1 MMMQQVAG
9 KYIGVILVFLCFCG
23 IKLIYNTLC
32 PEMEHFLLKLQRIGP
47 ITTTTLDIF
56 ILGFHDVR

>member
-1 MMMQQVAG
+1 MMQQVASI
-9 KYIGVILVFLCFCG
+9 YIGVILVFLCFCG

-56 ILGFHDVR
+56 ILSFHDVR